1 MRLHDE
7 DIITDDDNK
16 GAEPIED
23 KEDKKEQE
31 DNQEVVEESKQEDE
45 KDSPKLE
52 STKDNV
58 SDK

>member
-31 DNQEVVEESKQEDE
+31 DNQEVVEESK
-45 KDSPKLE
+45 
-52 STKDNV
+52 
-58 SDK
+58 